1 MQPPLAPGS
10 RLGAVK
16 RAIRILLGLAFA
28 ITAALGALN
37 AHAQRAFNQAEL
49 DALLAPIALYP
60 DPLLNQVLDAS
71 LYPDDVADAANW
83 SRANP
88 QLRGDAALATVEGT
102 PWPASVKALV
112 AYPEVLARLAESPQW
127 LADLGDVYANYQP
140 YVQATVQQLRARAQA
155 SGYLHSDDQQY
166 VYQQAGQILVQPVYP
181 TVVYAP
187 YYNPYVVYG
196 TWWWPAY
203 RPVCFRPFYARPVI
217 VTRIVQPVR
226 VVQPPVRFVAGQ
238 RRFVDRVRVTP
249 YRAVPESQRQPII
262 NSAPPSRFI
271 PEARRAPIV
280 QSAAPARFTPEVR
293 RAVPVAQSAPP
304 VHVMPEIRHSMPAP
318 QVRAS
323 ERPSVIRSV
332 QSQVR
337 SSNGGWKHRG

>member
-1 MQPPLAPGS
+1 MQPPRAPGS

-16 RAIRILLGLAFA
+16 RAIRILLGLV
-28 ITAALGALN
+28 ISLGALN

-127 LADLGDVYANYQP
+127 LADLGDAYANYQP

-166 VYQQAGQILVQPVYP
+166 VYDQGGQILVQPVYP

-203 RPVCFRPFYARPVI
+203 RPVVFRPFYARPVI

-226 VVQPPVRFVAGQ
+226 VAQPVRVFN
-238 RRFVDRVRVTP
+238 RVRVTP

-280 QSAAPARFTPEVR
+280 QSAPPARFASEV
-293 RAVPVAQSAPP
+293 
-304 VHVMPEIRHSMPAP
+304 RHSMPAP

-337 SSNGGWKHRG
+337 SGNGGWKHRG